1 MGPLIPPALI
11 GAGAQLLGGVFSARG
26 QRKAN
31 QRNIQLAREQMAFQE
46 RMSSTAYQR
55 AASDLEKAG
64 LNRILAL
71 GDSASTP
78 TGQTAHV
85 ENESAELGRAVGKSA
100 ASALALKTAV
110 QQIDNMRATE
120 QRDNYQSKLL
130 NEQFKKTEAERMLL
144 HQALPGAEA
153 EANFWKKLEAGDF
166 GGTAKGIQWIAP
178 LLKMLRK

>member
-1 MGPLIPPALI
+1 MPIPALI
-11 GAGAQLLGGVFSARG
+11 GAGGALLGGAVSAYG

-31 QRNIQLAREQMAFQE
+31 QRNIELAREQMKFQE

-55 AASDLEKAG
+55 AARDLESAG

-71 GDSASTP
+71 GDSASSP
-78 TGQTAHV
+78 TGQTAQMQ
-85 ENESAELGRAVGKSA
+85 NPTAELGRAVGKSA
-100 ASALALKTAV
+100 ASAMAMKTAI
-110 QQIDNMRATE
+110 QNIDNMRASE
-120 QRDNYQSKLL
+120 QRDNYTSKLL
-130 NEQFKKTEAERMLL
+130 QEQFEKTEAEKFLL

-178 LLKMLRK
+178 LLRMLRK